1 MSASIAI
8 GAAAVLTATALL
20 SDKGSRSI
28 SIEDLKRLAAARRG
42 PQGDEGRP
50 MPEEPG
56 PLRIVGY
63 VDFFKRND
71 APYVMEE
78 RVSESGR
85 AYEVKVYLP
94 EAYTEDYMV
103 RSDETGRLV
112 RWGVELSDRRT
123 VSRDGA
129 FRVRFP
135 EQWAKVK
142 AAAAR
147 KRGEK
152 RDEYLAQAIWREMSP
167 DERNATIASVDLD
180 AYADG
185 RGIKVAKEDLRS
197 DLKEGGSL
205 LFWVDIPW
213 FDLLR
218 DAYARRHLGGPVG
231 SIAWSSSTFE
241 DFARYQLAR
250 DGQKEPESLKPDDLP
265 LLDKQWTKSL
275 KLHPVWSISTEYWG
289 NEPMGARAAE
299 QPRVMKVL
307 RERMGPALTAII
319 DEEAAR
325 VLDPTRG
332 PTQRDRIL
340 QRYSSA
346 MLRDGGWG
354 DDRNKK
360 LDELYRPAIAGMD
373 PRWAKELA
381 GWGRTAIERVIELF
395 VNISAKYKSRDR
407 GL

>member
-1 MSASIAI
+1 VSAHLAI
-8 GAAAVLTATALL
+8 GAAAVLAAATLL
-20 SDKGSRSI
+20 PSQGSRSI
-28 SIEDLKRLAAARRG
+28 SIEELKRLAAARRG
-42 PQGDEGRP
+42 SQGGEGRP

-56 PLRIVGY
+56 PLRIIGY
-63 VDFFKRND
+63 VDFFKRNE

-78 RVSESGR
+78 RISESGR

-135 EQWAKVK
+135 EQWAKIK

-167 DERNATIASVDLD
+167 DEQSAMIASVDLD

-185 RGIKVAKEDLRS
+185 RGIQVARKDLQS
-197 DLKEGGSL
+197 DLKESGSL

-213 FDLLR
+213 FDLLS
-218 DAYARRHLGGPVG
+218 DIYAKRHLGGPVG
-231 SIAWSSSTFE
+231 STAWSSSTFE
-241 DFARYQLAR
+241 GFARYRLER

-265 LLDKQWTKSL
+265 LLDKRWPESL
-275 KLHPVWSISTEYWG
+275 KLHPVWAMSMEYWG
-289 NEPMGARAAE
+289 NKPMGARVAE

-307 RERMGPALTAII
+307 RERMGPALAAIV
-319 DEEAAR
+319 DEEAAH

-332 PTQRDRIL
+332 PTRRDQIL
-340 QRYSSA
+340 QRYSLA
-346 MLRDGGWG
+346 MIRGGGGG

-381 GWGRTAIERVIELF
+381 GWGRKAIERVIELF
-395 VNISAKYKSRDR
+395 VTISVKYKSRDR